1 MSNENHVPNHP
12 FSERS
17 ATLLKTRKRCLA
29 LLLCLGMLIS
39 CIPSVYAAD
48 GTAES
53 AEPETETVTP
63 DTTDDPPE
71 TEEPPEPAS
80 PDEAGITVEAPQAP
94 LISEEDEPL
103 PETEMPPEPKTE
115 EITIEEPVVIEE
127 PILRAAAAGQRLC
140 RSIR

>member
-1 MSNENHVPNHP
+1 M
-12 FSERS
+12 
-17 ATLLKTRKRCLA
+17 LKTRKRCLA

-63 DTTDDPPE
+63 DTTDDPPV

-80 PDEAGITVEAPQAP
+80 PDEAGIKEEAAQEP
-94 LISEEDEPL
+94 LISEEDEPV
-103 PETEMPPEPKTE
+103 PETEET
-115 EITIEEPVVIEE
+115 TIEEPVVIEE
-127 PILRAAAAGQRLC
+127 PILRAAAAGQRPC